1 MSGLMHKVKDAV
13 TGDHHNSTHT
23 SNTTGTHHSTHHT
36 TTNSTTTN
44 HGPHHSKLANKLDPR
59 VNSAHGTLC
68 SHLKLS
74 ANANH
79 YA

>member
-13 TGDHHNSTHT
+13 TGHHHDSTHT
-23 SNTTGTHHSTHHT
+23 SNTTGTHGTHHT
-36 TTNSTTTN
+36 TADTTTTN

-59 VNSAHGTLC
+59 VDGDRGMLY

-74 ANANH
+74 CH
-79 YA
+79 C